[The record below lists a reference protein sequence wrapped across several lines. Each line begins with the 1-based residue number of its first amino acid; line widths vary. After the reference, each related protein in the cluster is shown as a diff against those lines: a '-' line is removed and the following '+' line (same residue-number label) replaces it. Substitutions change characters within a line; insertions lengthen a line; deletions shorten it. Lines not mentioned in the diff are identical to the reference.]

1 MARRVPAGGAPR
13 VNCDPQ
19 REQLLERIQAL
30 SFTAVDLNLY
40 LDTHP
45 CDLRALTD
53 YNQVSSVLLQ
63 TKAIYE
69 QMYGPMLNFG
79 LSPGGCDSWRW
90 VEEPWPWQINGGRV

>member
-1 MARRVPAGGAPR
+1 
-13 VNCDPQ
+13 VNCDHQ

-30 SFTAVDLNLY
+30 SFSAVDLNLY

-53 YNQVSSVLLQ
+53 YNQISSVLLQ

-69 QMYGPMLNFG
+69 QLYGPMLNFG
-79 LSPGGCDSWRW
+79 LSSGGCDSFRW
-90 VEEPWPWQINGGRV
+90 VEEPWPWQIGAGRVY